1 MEDFEFRKR
10 GLANPNDSSED
21 FITAA
26 QASAERTQWL
36 QDLQALDAR
45 VHAAAL
51 SIEVPPGLAARLKA
65 HAATQANAAATTA
78 SVTPLPVR
86 SRYQR
91 YYAMAASLVIT
102 LGVIMSSGL
111 WTARPSAADIKFH
124 DDIIGHMYRET
135 PRIEN
140 ATADLSMEEINQ
152 VIEAAGGHL
161 REDERIKSMHI
172 KFANDCNVVPS
183 TKGAH
188 IVLEGT
194 KGSVSVIMIH
204 NSPVSTEFDVNDP
217 RFQGKI
223 IPFGQGNL
231 VILGE
236 KEESLESYE
245 TLITETFEWVI

>member
-1 MEDFEFRKR
+1 MDDFEFRKR
-10 GLANPNDSSED
+10 ALANPHDSDED
-21 FITAA
+21 FAA
-26 QASAERTQWL
+26 AASASPQRRQLLE
-36 QDLQALDAR
+36 DLQALDAR
-45 VHAAAL
+45 IGAIANAVTPPAAL
-51 SIEVPPGLAARLKA
+51 ADRLKA
-65 HAATQANAAATTA
+65 VAGKAPVTA
-78 SVTPLPVR
+78 LPVR

-102 LGVIMSSGL
+102 VGVIMSSGL

-124 DDIIGHMYRET
+124 DDILGHMYREA
-135 PRIEN
+135 PRIAN
-140 ATADLSMEEINQ
+140 ATTDLSMEEINE

-172 KFANDCNVVPS
+172 KFANDCNVVPAI
-183 TKGAH
+183 KGAH

-217 RFQGKI
+217 RFKGKI

-231 VILGE
+231 IILGE
-236 KEESLESYE
+236 KEESLETYE

>member
-1 MEDFEFRKR
+1 MEDLEFRKR

-21 FITAA
+21 FIAA
-26 QASAERTQWL
+26 ASASAERAKWL

-51 SIEVPPGLAARLKA
+51 SIDVPAGLAERLKA
-65 HAATQANAAATTA
+65 HAVAQSVPTATQA
-78 SVTPLPVR
+78 SVTALPAR

-124 DDIIGHMYRET
+124 DDILGHMYRET

-140 ATADLSMEEINQ
+140 ATADLSLEEINQ

-161 REDERIKSMHI
+161 REDERIKSAHI
-172 KFANDCNVVPS
+172 KFANDSMWCRPS
-183 TKGAH
+183 RALTSCWKA
-188 IVLEGT
+188 
-194 KGSVSVIMIH
+194 
-204 NSPVSTEFDVNDP
+204 P
-217 RFQGKI
+217 RG
-223 IPFGQGNL
+223 PCR
-231 VILGE
+231 
-236 KEESLESYE
+236 
-245 TLITETFEWVI
+245 

>member
-21 FITAA
+21 FIAAA

-51 SIEVPPGLAARLKA
+51 SIVVPAGLAARLKSQA
-65 HAATQANAAATTA
+65 DPATTTA

-135 PRIEN
+135 PRIDN

-161 REDERIKSMHI
+161 REDERIKSAHI

-183 TKGAH
+183 IKGAH

>member
-1 MEDFEFRKR
+1 MDDFEFRKR
-10 GLANPNDSSED
+10 ALANPHDTDED
-21 FITAA
+21 FAA
-26 QASAERTQWL
+26 AASASPQRAMLL

-45 VHAAAL
+45 VSAIAHSVQA
-51 SIEVPPGLAARLKA
+51 PPDLAERLKA
-65 HAATQANAAATTA
+65 RAGTATVTA
-78 SVTPLPVR
+78 MPVR

-102 LGVIMSSGL
+102 VGIIMSSGL
-111 WTARPSAADIKFH
+111 GTARPSAADIKFH
-124 DDIIGHMYRET
+124 DDILGHMYREA
-135 PRIEN
+135 PRIAN
-140 ATADLSMEEINQ
+140 ATTDLSMEEINH
-152 VIEAAGGHL
+152 VLEEAGGHL

-183 TKGAH
+183 IKGAH

-194 KGSVSVIMIH
+194 RGSVSVIMIH

-217 RFQGKI
+217 RFKGKI

-231 VILGE
+231 IILGE
-236 KEESLESYE
+236 KEESLDTYE

>member
-1 MEDFEFRKR
+1 MDDFEFRKR
-10 GLANPNDSSED
+10 AMANPHDSDED
-21 FITAA
+21 FEAAANATA
-26 QASAERTQWL
+26 QRKQL
-36 QDLQALDAR
+36 LIDLQALDAR
-45 VHAAAL
+45 IGAITNA
-51 SIEVPPGLAARLKA
+51 VPMPDGLADRLKA
-65 HAATQANAAATTA
+65 NAQSS
-78 SVTPLPVR
+78 SVTALPVR

-102 LGVIMSSGL
+102 VGVIMSSGL

-124 DDIIGHMYRET
+124 DDILGHMYREA
-135 PRIEN
+135 PRIAN

-152 VIEAAGGHL
+152 VLEEAGGHL

-172 KFANDCNVVPS
+172 KFANDCNVVP
-183 TKGAH
+183 TIKGAH

-231 VILGE
+231 IILGE
-236 KEESLESYE
+236 KEESLETYE

>member
-1 MEDFEFRKR
+1 MDDFEFRKR
-10 GLANPNDSSED
+10 ALANPQDTDED
-21 FITAA
+21 FAA
-26 QASAERTQWL
+26 AASASPRRAQLL

-45 VHAAAL
+45 VSAIANSVQA
-51 SIEVPPGLAARLKA
+51 PPGLAERLKA
-65 HAATQANAAATTA
+65 QATLTTSAT
-78 SVTPLPVR
+78 VTVMPVR

-102 LGVIMSSGL
+102 VGVILSSSFG
-111 WTARPSAADIKFH
+111 TARPSAADIKFH
-124 DDIIGHMYRET
+124 DDIIGHMHREA
-135 PRIEN
+135 PRIAN
-140 ATADLSMEEINQ
+140 ATTDLSMEEINQ
-152 VIEAAGGHL
+152 VLEAAGGHL

-217 RFQGKI
+217 RFKGKI

-231 VILGE
+231 IILGE
-236 KEESLESYE
+236 KEESLDSFE

>member
-1 MEDFEFRKR
+1 M
-10 GLANPNDSSED
+10 ANPHDTDDE
-21 FITAA
+21 FLAA
-26 QASAERTQWL
+26 ANASPQRTSL
-36 QDLQALDAR
+36 LKDLQTLDAR
-45 VHAAAL
+45 VS
-51 SIEVPPGLAARLKA
+51 SIANSVPVPEGLAARLKA
-65 HAATQANAAATTA
+65 NAQASN
-78 SVTPLPVR
+78 VVVLPVR

-102 LGVIMSSGL
+102 VGVIMSSGL
-111 WTARPSAADIKFH
+111 GIARPNAADIKFH

-140 ATADLSMEEINQ
+140 ATTDLTMEQINQ

-172 KFANDCNVVPS
+172 KFANDCNVIPA

-217 RFQGKI
+217 RFKGKI

-231 VILGE
+231 IILGE
-236 KEESLESYE
+236 KEESLESFE
-245 TLITETFEWVI
+245 NLITETFEWVI

>member
-1 MEDFEFRKR
+1 M
-10 GLANPNDSSED
+10 ANPHDTDDE
-21 FITAA
+21 FLAA
-26 QASAERTQWL
+26 ANASPQRTSL
-36 QDLQALDAR
+36 LKDLQTLDAR
-45 VHAAAL
+45 VS
-51 SIEVPPGLAARLKA
+51 SIANSVPVPEGLAARLKA
-65 HAATQANAAATTA
+65 NAQASN
-78 SVTPLPVR
+78 VVVLPVR

-102 LGVIMSSGL
+102 VGVIMSSGL
-111 WTARPSAADIKFH
+111 GIARPNAADIKFH

-140 ATADLSMEEINQ
+140 ATTDLTMEQINQ

-172 KFANDCNVVPS
+172 KFANDCNVIPA

-217 RFQGKI
+217 RFKGKI

-231 VILGE
+231 IILGE

-245 TLITETFEWVI
+245 NLITETFEWVI

>member
-1 MEDFEFRKR
+1 MDDFEFRKSAM
-10 GLANPNDSSED
+10 ANPHDTDEA
-21 FITAA
+21 FIAA
-26 QASAERTQWL
+26 ASATEERARLL
-36 QDLQALDAR
+36 QDIKSLDAR
-45 VHAAAL
+45 VC
-51 SIEVPPGLAARLKA
+51 SIAHSVPVPEGLAERLKA
-65 HAATQANAAATTA
+65 RANSS
-78 SVTPLPVR
+78 SVVAMPVR

-91 YYAMAASLVIT
+91 YYAMAASVVIT
-102 LGVIMSSGL
+102 VGVIMSSGL
-111 WTARPSAADIKFH
+111 WTARPSASDIKFH

-140 ATADLSMEEINQ
+140 ATADLTMDEINQ

-172 KFANDCNVVPS
+172 KFANDCNVVPLI
-183 TKGAH
+183 KGAH

-217 RFQGKI
+217 RFKGKI

-236 KEESLESYE
+236 KEESLETYE
-245 TLITETFEWVI
+245 ALITETFEWVI

>member
-1 MEDFEFRKR
+1 MDDFEFRKR
-10 GLANPNDSSED
+10 ALANPQDRDED
-21 FITAA
+21 FAA
-26 QASAERTQWL
+26 AASASAQRTQLL

-45 VHAAAL
+45 VSAIAHSVQA
-51 SIEVPPGLAARLKA
+51 PPGLADRLKA
-65 HAATQANAAATTA
+65 QAGNATQAT
-78 SVTPLPVR
+78 VTVMPTR

-102 LGVIMSSGL
+102 VGVILSSSFG
-111 WTARPSAADIKFH
+111 TARPSAADIKFH
-124 DDIIGHMYRET
+124 DDIIGHMYREA
-135 PRIEN
+135 PRIAN
-140 ATADLSMEEINQ
+140 ATTDLSMAEINQ
-152 VIEAAGGHL
+152 VLEAAGGHL

-217 RFQGKI
+217 RFKGKI

-231 VILGE
+231 IILGE
-236 KEESLESYE
+236 KEESLDSYE